1 MGDPIWGKV
10 LSYPNRTIARTFWDG
25 ESMRLNFFKKL
36 AKLQK
41 TFHIW
46 CNFTY
51 FSQKIWVEATLP
63 SISMS
68 ATALP
73 KWDLWSIFGPEI
85 YILSISVD
93 LSIRFFWNW
102 AWRHAFKC
110 VKWRFGILKKIHIMA
125 KMGGNKSFFEPKGKY
140 LRKIFVMAKMEY
152 IGHFWTQN
160 QLFWSYFKI
169 FSLGFSKSVV
179 PNDRH

>member
-1 MGDPIWGKV
+1 MGDPIWGNV

-51 FSQKIWVEATLP
+51 FSQKTWLQATLP
-63 SISMS
+63 LISMS

-73 KWDLWSIFGPEI
+73 KWDLWRYLWDLFIFGPEI

-102 AWRHAFKC
+102 AWQHTFKW
-110 VKWRFGILKKIHIMA
+110 VKVTVWHSKE
-125 KMGGNKSFFEPKGKY
+125 N
-140 LRKIFVMAKMEY
+140 
-152 IGHFWTQN
+152 
-160 QLFWSYFKI
+160 SYY
-169 FSLGFSKSVV
+169 G
-179 PNDRH
+179 

>member
-51 FSQKIWVEATLP
+51 FSQKTWVEATLP

-125 KMGGNKSFFEPKGKY
+125 KMGGNKSFFWAQ
-140 LRKIFVMAKMEY
+140 RKISEEDFCYGQNGIYRAFLDPKSTFLKLFQNLF
-152 IGHFWTQN
+152 IGF
-160 QLFWSYFKI
+160 F
-169 FSLGFSKSVV
+169 
-179 PNDRH
+179 

>member
-1 MGDPIWGKV
+1 MGDPIWGNV

-41 TFHIW
+41 TFHIS

-51 FSQKIWVEATLP
+51 FSQKTWVQATL
-63 SISMS
+63 SLISMS

-73 KWDLWSIFGPEI
+73 KWDLWRYLSDLFIFGPEI

-102 AWRHAFKC
+102 AWRHTFKW
-110 VKWRFGILKKIHIMA
+110 VKVTVWHSKE
-125 KMGGNKSFFEPKGKY
+125 N
-140 LRKIFVMAKMEY
+140 
-152 IGHFWTQN
+152 
-160 QLFWSYFKI
+160 SYY
-169 FSLGFSKSVV
+169 G
-179 PNDRH
+179 

>member
-1 MGDPIWGKV
+1 MGDPIWGNV

-25 ESMRLNFFKKL
+25 ERMRLNFFKKL

-51 FSQKIWVEATLP
+51 FSQKTWVQATLP
-63 SISMS
+63 LISMS
-68 ATALP
+68 ATVLP
-73 KWDLWSIFGPEI
+73 KWDLWRYLWDLFIFGPEI

-102 AWRHAFKC
+102 AWRHTFKW
-110 VKWRFGILKKIHIMA
+110 VKVTVWHSKE
-125 KMGGNKSFFEPKGKY
+125 N
-140 LRKIFVMAKMEY
+140 
-152 IGHFWTQN
+152 
-160 QLFWSYFKI
+160 SYY
-169 FSLGFSKSVV
+169 G
-179 PNDRH
+179 

>member
-1 MGDPIWGKV
+1 MGDPIWGNV

-41 TFHIW
+41 TFHIS

-51 FSQKIWVEATLP
+51 FSQKTWVQATLP
-63 SISMS
+63 LISMS

-73 KWDLWSIFGPEI
+73 KWDLWRYLSDLFIFGPEI

-102 AWRHAFKC
+102 AWRHTFKW
-110 VKWRFGILKKIHIMA
+110 VKVTVWHSKE
-125 KMGGNKSFFEPKGKY
+125 N
-140 LRKIFVMAKMEY
+140 
-152 IGHFWTQN
+152 
-160 QLFWSYFKI
+160 SYY
-169 FSLGFSKSVV
+169 G
-179 PNDRH
+179 